1 MKSALRL
8 FGLVS
13 IAIMMSQAIKA
24 QHESCPLHDQ
34 HQQEKKHHAEVN
46 DRGDHAMGFS
56 HTRTTHHFRLKTD
69 GGAIEVTANDAGD
82 AASLDQIRT
91 HLKHIAGMFS
101 EGDFSTPMF
110 IHGNNPPGVETMKR
124 LKNGIRYEYEEMDRG
139 AKVRIST
146 NDKEAIEAVHDF
158 LRFQIKDHQ
167 TEDSTE
173 VQKTAIS
180 R

>member
-1 MKSALRL
+1 MKNALRL
-8 FGLVS
+8 IGLVL

-56 HTRTTHHFRLKTD
+56 HTKTTHHFRLTSE

-82 AASLDQIRT
+82 AASRDHIRQ
-91 HLKHIAGMFS
+91 HLKHIAVMFS
-101 EGDFSTPMF
+101 AGDFSMPMF
-110 IHGNNPPGVETMKR
+110 IHGNQPPGVETMKR
-124 LKNGIRYEYEEMDRG
+124 LKTGIRYQYEEMDRG

-180 R
+180 E